1 MKKLYIFSY
10 GLYPWQLTLETL
22 AAMRECGAVYSHC
35 LDSQTVRQ
43 FLKIVPGLNL
53 IAGMDSDAAV
63 LAATQG
69 LEKYDVVGFLTYGNP
84 LFLNR
89 SATEL
94 AAAAGKK
101 AEVTVFAAVS
111 SFDALINLFN
121 LNSFSTRGLRLVDT
135 ASSLEQHDFTPDID
149 TLFFVPYA
157 LNRPGN
163 AAAKKKFIAA
173 AARAYPESAQVY
185 LADCASVVCRS
196 PKVVKST
203 MRGFSMLLSGLNE
216 RHTLFIPA
224 VAPKPKRKTGKK

>member
-10 GLYPWQLTLETL
+10 GLYPWQITLETL

-35 LDSQTVRQ
+35 LDSSTVRQ
-43 FLKIVPGLNL
+43 FLKIAPGLKL
-53 IAGMDSDAAV
+53 AAGMDRDAAV
-63 LAATQG
+63 LAAVKG
-69 LEKYDVVGFLTYGNP
+69 LEKHDVVGFLTYGNP

-89 SATEL
+89 SAADL
-94 AAAAGKK
+94 AVAAGKK
-101 AEVTVFAAVS
+101 AQVTIFAAVS

-135 ASSLEQHDFTPDID
+135 PSALARQDFTPDMD

-163 AAAKKKFIAA
+163 AAAKKEFIAA
-173 AARAYPESAQVY
+173 AARAYPASAQVY

-196 PKVVKST
+196 PRVIKGS
-203 MRGFSMLLSGLNE
+203 MRGLGRLLAGLNE

-224 VAPKPKRKTGKK
+224 VGPKPKGKAR